1 MVFQGP
7 VSSGELEWSWT
18 FLEIIHK
25 VKKNKFSSQPPS
37 TKKEA
42 QCLENWKT
50 EDEEVLE
57 GVIWADLMGVDIKS
71 ETLFITN
78 WHSPESIQTTK

>member
-1 MVFQGP
+1 MVMDFPGNYPQ
-7 VSSGELEWSWT
+7 
-18 FLEIIHK
+18 